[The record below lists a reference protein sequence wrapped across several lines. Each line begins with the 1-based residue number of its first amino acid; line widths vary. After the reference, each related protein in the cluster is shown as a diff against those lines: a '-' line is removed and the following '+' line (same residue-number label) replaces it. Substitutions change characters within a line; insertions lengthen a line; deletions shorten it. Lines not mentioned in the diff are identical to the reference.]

1 MILLVH
7 HNGRIKTI
15 LHDGEVLEAVTPT
28 GDMARNLFEVARVFP
43 EQLVLWC
50 EQRYEA
56 QLNYTQ
62 LENIFYHR
70 RILCSFSVSNKQFIS
85 DRIGYIEST
94 PFININ
100 YDQRYPT
107 WLMSSDVGGV
117 HASVLNAVNESQFR
131 NKDFEYVLN
140 SLAKSVISLGVFCY
154 SEPGLLNTKAD
165 IKESKKEITPPK
177 LFRFVRQHYKTHWVF
192 LLFGAIVFF
201 EGKVLLYSLIQALFY
216 RRKKPSSTAITQL
229 AFNTSNSVVSSG
241 TYDVL
246 IPTIGRKQYLY
257 DFLKDL
263 SVQTVLPTN
272 VIIIEQNP
280 DFDSISDL
288 DYLDNETWPFN
299 VVHRFIHETG
309 ACRARNIGFS
319 LVKSEWLLL
328 GDDDIRVEEALCENM
343 LKYAK
348 EYGTNVLTAS
358 CLKPGETQTYL
369 LPGQTTIFGSGS
381 SLVKSS
387 LLQKV
392 SFDTRYEF
400 GFAEDIDFG
409 MQLRNIGEDIIYCP
423 HVKITHLKAAV
434 GGFRT
439 KFKLPW
445 EDDPVHPLPSPTVL
459 LYNLKHRTKKQ
470 ILGYKMLYF
479 IRYYKNQS
487 VKNPFRYLKNM
498 RIHWNH
504 SMDWAMRLLENE
516 L

>member
-1 MILLVH
+1 MH
-7 HNGRIKTI
+7 HNGRLKTI
-15 LHDGEVLEAVTPT
+15 LQDGEVLDAVCTSR
-28 GDMARNLFEVARVFP
+28 DMARNLFEVARVYP
-43 EQLVLWC
+43 EQLILWC
-50 EQRYEA
+50 DRRYEA

-62 LENIFYHR
+62 LDTLFYHQR
-70 RILCSFSVSNKQFIS
+70 TMCSFSVSKKQYIS

-94 PFININ
+94 PFIKIN
-100 YDQRYPT
+100 YNERYPT

-117 HASVLNAVNESQFR
+117 HASVLNAIDESKFR
-131 NKDFEYVLN
+131 SGDFEYVLN

-154 SEPGLLNTKAD
+154 SEPELLKTKDDANG
-165 IKESKKEITPPK
+165 SKQEITTPK
-177 LFRFVRQHYKTHWVF
+177 LFRFVRQHYKAHWIF
-192 LLFGAIVFF
+192 ILFGAIVFF
-201 EGKVLLYSLIQALFY
+201 EGKALLYSLIQAFFY
-216 RRKKPSSTAITQL
+216 RRKKLAPESITRL
-229 AFNTSNSVVSSG
+229 AFNTTKGVVSTG

-263 SVQTVLPTN
+263 STQTLLPSN

-280 DFDSISDL
+280 DSDSISDL
-288 DYLDNETWPFN
+288 DYLENESWPFH
-299 VVHRFIHETG
+299 VVHRFTHKTG
-309 ACRARNIGFS
+309 ACRARNKGFS

-328 GDDDIRVEEALCENM
+328 GDDDIRVEEGLCEHM
-343 LKYAK
+343 LKYAQ

-445 EDDPVHPLPSPTVL
+445 EDDPVQPLPSPTVL
-459 LYNLKHRTKKQ
+459 LYNIKHRTGQQ

-487 VKNPFRYLKNM
+487 VKNPFRYLNKM
-498 RIHWNH
+498 RMHWNH
-504 SMDWAMRLLENE
+504 SMDWARRLLEKE